1 MATAPPRHSPLARL
15 AAGYWVE
22 SRRPLASL
30 GFISPLLIVYEMGVL
45 LLGPQAV
52 RNGADAWL
60 RQLLD
65 WMGFG
70 QYFLLP
76 LLIICI
82 LLAWHYSVRQ
92 PWKISSGLLSGMFVE
107 CLLLAFCL
115 RLILQLQGTIMHS
128 MAGAL
133 PTSVEAA
140 SLLSISSVTRNLV
153 GFLGAGIYEE
163 LAFRLI
169 LLSVLAWLVRRMG
182 ATPRPSL
189 VLAVLLSS
197 LIFAVAHY
205 VGQYGDP
212 VDWADSRFW
221 FGFVFRCVA
230 GVFFSVLFIYRGFG
244 IAAGTHA
251 GYDILVGLS

>member
-1 MATAPPRHSPLARL
+1 MVTPPRHNPLARL
-15 AAGYWVE
+15 AESYWNE

-30 GFISPLLIVYEMGVL
+30 VFISPLLVAYEAGLL
-45 LLGPQAV
+45 LLGPRAV

-76 LLIICI
+76 LLIVCI
-82 LLAWHYSVRQ
+82 LLGWHYTVRR
-92 PWKISSGLLSGMFVE
+92 PWRLSSGILSGMFVE

-115 RLILQLQGTIMHS
+115 RLILQLQGALLQSI
-128 MAGAL
+128 AGPVGLA
-133 PTSVEAA
+133 SVRAA
-140 SLLSISSVTRNLV
+140 VGLSVSGTVGNLI

-169 LLSVLAWLVRRMG
+169 LLSVLAWAIRRMG
-182 ATPRPSL
+182 ATQRPSL
-189 VLAVLLSS
+189 VVAVLVSS
-197 LIFAVAHY
+197 LMFAAAHY

-212 VDWADSRFW
+212 VDWLDAQFW
-221 FGFVFRCVA
+221 FGFLFRFVA
-230 GVFFSVLFIYRGFG
+230 GIFFSALFIYRGFG

-251 GYDILVGLS
+251 GYDILVGLV

>member
-1 MATAPPRHSPLARL
+1 MATAPPSHNPLARL

-30 GFISPLLIVYEMGVL
+30 VFISPLLIIYEMGVL

-65 WMGFG
+65 LMGFG

-76 LLIICI
+76 LLIVCI
-82 LLAWHYSVRQ
+82 LLAWHHSVRQ

-115 RLILQLQGTIMHS
+115 RLILQLQGTIMHC
-128 MAGAL
+128 MAG
-133 PTSVEAA
+133 PVSVETAV
-140 SLLSISSVTRNLV
+140 LVSISSVTRNLV

-169 LLSVLAWLVRRMG
+169 LLSLLAWIIRRMG
-182 ATPRPSL
+182 AAPRPST

-197 LIFAVAHY
+197 LMFAVAHY
-205 VGQYGDP
+205 VGHYGDP
-212 VDWADSRFW
+212 VNLGDSRFW